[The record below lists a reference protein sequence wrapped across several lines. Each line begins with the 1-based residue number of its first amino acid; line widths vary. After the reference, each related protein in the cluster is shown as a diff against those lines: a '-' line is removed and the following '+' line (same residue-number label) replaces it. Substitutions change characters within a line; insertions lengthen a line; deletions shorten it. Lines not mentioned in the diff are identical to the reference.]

1 MTREVV
7 GTKIG
12 AANGSFLV
20 IGTVSVVVEMVVVV
34 LVVVVV
40 GAVAVVVVVV
50 VVVVLA
56 VEELVGVVV
65 TIPVT
70 VAVVGQ
76 SKTTQN
82 ISLVA
87 LKWLDVRL

>member
-34 LVVVVV
+34 VVIL
-40 GAVAVVVVVV
+40 

-70 VAVVGQ
+70 VVVVGQ

-87 LKWLDVRL
+87 LKWLGVRL

>member
-12 AANGSFLV
+12 ATNGSFLV
-20 IGTVSVVVEMVVVV
+20 IGTVSVVVEMVVV
-34 LVVVVV
+34 VVVVV

>member
-1 MTREVV
+1 MTREIV

-20 IGTVSVVVEMVVVV
+20 IGTVSVVVEMVVAV
-34 LVVVVV
+34 VVVVV

>member
-34 LVVVVV
+34 VLIL
-40 GAVAVVVVVV
+40 

-56 VEELVGVVV
+56 VEELVSVVV

-70 VAVVGQ
+70 VVQ

-82 ISLVA
+82 ILVA
-87 LKWLDVRL
+87 LKWLGVRL

>member
-34 LVVVVV
+34 VVE
-40 GAVAVVVVVV
+40 GAVAV

-70 VAVVGQ
+70 VVVVGQ

-87 LKWLDVRL
+87 LKWLGVRL